1 MVVFLLLGQ
10 NRGKVKLTKKALKQR
25 DKLVFNKSKLE
36 WIVSGR
42 NNKHD

>member
-10 NRGKVKLTKKALKQR
+10 NRGKVKSTKKALKQR
-25 DKLVFNKSKLE
+25 GTLIFNKSKLGCS
-36 WIVSGR
+36 VSGR